1 MQHFNSGT
9 NEISNF
15 SRMKTIDHH
24 NRNIESAFIKLV
36 KENMDEQ
43 SISIFHADN
52 KMLHK
57 RRCGM
62 EISER
67 EKSEMKAFID
77 FLCDCSPIY
86 LGPVLTNSNYVLE
99 VEYKKERV
107 NPIIAQ
113 YIFDIY
119 KLLFENELMSGYK
132 IWALEQQGECEY
144 GYHFHNTINEII
156 YLYIKYM
163 RLMTP
168 NCSKLNII
176 KKKMDKRFHDYYGF
190 SPVKE

>member
-24 NRNIESAFIKLV
+24 NQNTESAFTKLV
-36 KENMDEQ
+36 KENIDDQML
-43 SISIFHADN
+43 STFHN
-52 KMLHK
+52 KKKLHK
-57 RRCGM
+57 RRSGL
-62 EISER
+62 EINER

-77 FLCDCSPIY
+77 FLCDCSPTY
-86 LGPVLTNSNYVLE
+86 LRPVLTNSNYVLE

-113 YIFDIY
+113 YIFDLY
-119 KLLFENELMSGYK
+119 KLLFENEIMSGYK
-132 IWALEQQGECEY
+132 VWALEQQGEYEY

-156 YLYIKYM
+156 YLYMKYL

-176 KKKMDKRFHDYYGF
+176 KNKMDQRFQDYYGF